1 TRIMSR
7 HIMNNINILTVILGR
22 LTQANITASSGKNGL
37 SCAKLSQLRPFSY
50 THAFLRDLFK
60 RI

>member
-1 TRIMSR
+1 
-7 HIMNNINILTVILGR
+7 MNNINILTVILGR